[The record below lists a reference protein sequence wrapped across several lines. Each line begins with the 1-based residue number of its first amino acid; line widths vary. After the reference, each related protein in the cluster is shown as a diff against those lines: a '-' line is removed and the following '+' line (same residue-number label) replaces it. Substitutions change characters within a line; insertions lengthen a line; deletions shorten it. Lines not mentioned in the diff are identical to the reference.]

1 MQNIQFTNKSPFFVK
16 STDESVFMTD
26 LGVAAVENIKK
37 SYTLKCLSGVSPHKF
52 YTIQEVSSFLDYY
65 KATTRTYKNLPLL
78 LETQNQNSLLWHI
91 FYDLNSVDFLINVLH
106 KTISW
111 YESIGCKVSKVVLNE
126 QFKSLLEEDLKHIT
140 QEQSTLPPQVAVQCT
155 LVIGEVSLE
164 VNVLEEVT
172 TQEKIDFMTKEGIRI
187 RPGVYKLEVFKDL
200 AYLLSLLAIHY
211 SNTLP
216 SEISPIKAVVL
227 SVSEKWEQ
235 LASLV
240 ALKINASV
248 DNSSDAVGKKI
259 RYWKS
264 LGCPAIY
271 VVGEK
276 DMKELCETG
285 KITLMKNSINS
296 VMEPE
301 VIAFI

>member
-1 MQNIQFTNKSPFFVK
+1 
-16 STDESVFMTD
+16 MTD

-52 YTIQEVSSFLDYY
+52 YAIQEVSSFLDYY

-78 LETQNQNSLLWHI
+78 LEKQNQSSLLWHI
-91 FYDLNSVDFLINVLH
+91 FYDLNSVDFLINVLQ

-111 YESIGCKVSKVVLNE
+111 YESIGCKISKVVLNE
-126 QFKSLLEEDLKHIT
+126 KFKSLLGEALKGVT
-140 QEQSTLPPQVAVQCT
+140 PEQSTLPPHVAVQCT

-200 AYLLSLLAIHY
+200 PYLLSLLAIHY

-216 SEISPIKAVVL
+216 SDISPIKAVVL

-301 VIAFI
+301 IIAFI